1 MRPKILFILHLPP
14 PIHGVALMGDYIKK
28 NKRINESFEN
38 SFLNLSASKS
48 LDTIGKTSSKK
59 ALFFVQLVYS
69 TIKSLIRNKYSV
81 CYVTMTSKGSAF
93 YKDFLIVTILK
104 IFGKQILLHFHNKGV
119 AEGSKANKINRFL
132 YRFVLG
138 GKKTKIILLS
148 PFLYSDISQYVEPA
162 RIFYCANGIPETNST
177 PVIKIKHA
185 RIRLLFLSNMM
196 VAKGVFTLLEACVLL
211 KKKNID
217 FECHFVG
224 DWLDITE
231 DMFNEKVRQFGL
243 EEIVTAHGKKYGPEK
258 NKFYQDSDIFVM
270 PSFDEAFSLVLLE
283 AMQFGLPVVASHV
296 GGIPDIVVDNVTGY
310 LFPRQDVC
318 ALSEKLIALI
328 DNYELRISM
337 SIAAKKRFEENFTM
351 EKFETRFLNILN
363 QVAAAA

>member
-14 PIHGVALMGDYIKK
+14 PVHGAALMGDYIKR
-28 NKRINESFEN
+28 NKRINETFEN

-48 LDTIGKTSSKK
+48 IDSIGKASSKK

-69 TIKSLIRNKYSV
+69 TIKSLFRNKYSV
-81 CYVTMTSKGSAF
+81 CYVTLTSKGTAF

-104 IFGKQILLHFHNKGV
+104 IFGKKILLHFHNKGV
-119 AEGSKANKINRFL
+119 AEGSKANKINRFF

-148 PFLYSDISQYVEPA
+148 PFLYSDISQYAEPA
-162 RIFYCANGIPETNST
+162 RIFYCANGIPETTNT
-177 PVIKIKHA
+177 PPIKIKHS
-185 RIRLLFLSNMM
+185 RTRLLFLSNMM
-196 VAKGVFTLLEACVLL
+196 MAKGVFTLLETCLQL

-231 DMFNEKVRQFGL
+231 DVFNEKVKQLGL
-243 EEIVTAHGKKYGPEK
+243 GDVVTAHGKKYGIEK
-258 NKFYQDSDIFVM
+258 NKFYQDADIFVM

-283 AMQFGLPVVASHV
+283 AMQFGLPVVASNV
-296 GGIPDIVVDNVTGY
+296 GGIPDIVADNVTGY
-310 LFPRQDVC
+310 LVPRQDAC
-318 ALSEKLIALI
+318 ALSEKLVALI
-328 DNYELRISM
+328 NNFELRTSM
-337 SIAAKKRFEENFTM
+337 GIAARKRYEENFTM
-351 EKFETRFLNILN
+351 DKFESRFLNILN
-363 QVAAAA
+363 QVANAA